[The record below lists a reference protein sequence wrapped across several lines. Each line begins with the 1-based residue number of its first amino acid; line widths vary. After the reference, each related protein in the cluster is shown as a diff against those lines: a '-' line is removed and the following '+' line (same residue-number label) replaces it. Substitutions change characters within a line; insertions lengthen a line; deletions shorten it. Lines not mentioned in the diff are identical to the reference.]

1 MACLVAFSLEAELGL
16 GGVFLF
22 QEPEVMS
29 TQVGGDRDGTWYM
42 WLNGGEVRDSDRLAI
57 SSVFISNVAKGLELS
72 ECLILES
79 LCCFLQTRG

>member
-42 WLNGGEVRDSDRLAI
+42 WLNGGEVRDSDRQF
-57 SSVFISNVAKGLELS
+57 SMTVAN
-72 ECLILES
+72 CPIIQ
-79 LCCFLQTRG
+79 F

>member
-1 MACLVAFSLEAELGL
+1 MLGGFLLRGWLGL

-42 WLNGGEVRDSDRLAI
+42 WLNGGEVRDSDRFAI
-57 SSVFISNVAKGLELS
+57 FSVFISNVAKGLELS

-79 LCCFLQTRG
+79 LCCCLQTRG